1 MNVIVDKI
9 AYLIYDVRGKSLYV
23 CFRDADW
30 LRDIT
35 TSAVGST
42 WEKGR
47 NTVEIA
53 R

>member
-1 MNVIVDKI
+1 MTSGEVP
-9 AYLIYDVRGKSLYV
+9 LR

-42 WEKGR
+42 W
-47 NTVEIA
+47 A
-53 R
+53 

>member
-47 NTVEIA
+47 NTVFP
-53 R
+53 